1 MVAIHVVLC
10 WILKD
15 RVKEGY
21 SDFAIFYTAGTIL
34 HQGHGN
40 KLYDYQTQWNVQRSF
55 APNVAIRQG
64 PLPYNHP
71 PFEAILFE
79 PLAHFPYF
87 TAFMVWDVLNLGV
100 LLVLALL
107 LREYLPGEHRL
118 AMAVLVLFGFFPI
131 CVTLMEG
138 QDSILLLLLYVL
150 GFLSLKRNAKFKAGA
165 FLGLGLFKFHLVLPL
180 IAVLALRR
188 QGRVLCG
195 FGVAAVSL
203 VASSIMAIGWP
214 ATLDYP
220 RYLWAL
226 NRSRA
231 MGVIVPRDMPN
242 LRGLLDIFGGRFP
255 TYVDVM
261 IGLVSAVLI
270 LTAVNRWR
278 VLSPQLISTNR
289 ERAVDLAFSFTLVV
303 TLMTSYHLYVYD
315 AGLLILPVFLI
326 ARSLHEFND
335 LPPIVKTLLV
345 VAIAVLFFTPLWIV
359 LWFHFN
365 QLNLMS
371 FAVLFFGAGIFGA
384 ISAIR
389 KETTRQAPTATV

>member
-1 MVAIHVVLC
+1 MVAIHVALC

-34 HQGHGN
+34 HQGLGN

-71 PFEAILFE
+71 PFEALLFA

-87 TAFMVWDVLNLGV
+87 TAFIVWDAFNLGV

-118 AMAVLVLFGFFPI
+118 AMAILVLIGFFPI

-150 GFLSLKRNAKFKAGA
+150 AFLSLKHNAKFMTGA

-180 IAVLALRR
+180 VAVLALRR

-195 FGVAAVSL
+195 FVVAAVGL
-203 VASSIMAIGWP
+203 IASSITAIGWA

-220 RYLWAL
+220 QYLWAL

-231 MGVIVPRDMPN
+231 MGVIVPGDMPN

-255 TYVDVM
+255 TYVDVT
-261 IGLVSAVLI
+261 IGLVSTVLI

-278 VLSPQLISTNR
+278 VLSPQLISKNR
-289 ERAVDLAFSFTLVV
+289 ERALDLAFSFTLVV
-303 TLMTSYHLYVYD
+303 TLMTSYHVYVYD
-315 AGLLILPVFLI
+315 TGLLILPIFLI

-335 LPPIVKTLLV
+335 LPPTVRTLLV

-371 FAVLFFGAGIFGA
+371 FAMLLFGAGIFGA

-389 KETTRQAPTATV
+389 KETTRHAPVATV